1 MKSGWPGSTTSPG
14 RASTSITRP
23 VTGALTR
30 TSCSSLNCAFPVVS
44 STAMRVRYSGW
55 TMVTGFFG
63 AAPAA
68 GATGG
73 WEDLASP
80 HPAARAVTRM
90 MARVRMSL
98 LQRAANGGLEL
109 IERGVVVAERAVVVQ
124 RLLAIGP
131 LGVEVVQ
138 QSHAAS

>member
-1 MKSGWPGSTTSPG
+1 
-14 RASTSITRP
+14 
-23 VTGALTR
+23 
-30 TSCSSLNCAFPVVS
+30 
-44 STAMRVRYSGW
+44 W

-138 QSHAAS
+138 QSHAASLVGELDRVSRLLDLWQVRVTGQRDLCPLRRD